1 MFALAQ
7 SYQRMGRTMDANR
20 LMADYAKYK
29 LVAPPVDDPL
39 MDAVRAL
46 NRGPERLLGEAQELE
61 AQGQSITNL
70 VARSAAHP
78 QK

>member
-1 MFALAQ
+1 
-7 SYQRMGRTMDANR
+7 MDANR